1 MKNIQPFKE
10 PIYITRPLLPPIKT
24 VYKKLKEIWK
34 SKWLTNMGSQ
44 HQALES
50 ELMKYLNVPFLSL
63 FCNGTIALQLAFQ
76 ALKLKGEVITTP
88 FTFAATVNALYQNNL
103 KPIYCD
109 IKLDDF
115 NLNPEM
121 IEELIT
127 SKTSAILPVHVF
139 GNPCNIEQ
147 ISKIANEYNLN
158 VIYDAAHCF
167 GVEYKNKAIGN
178 YGDISMFS
186 FHATKIF
193 HTIEGG
199 ALTYNNSE
207 LKDTLHLLR
216 NFGIKN
222 EEEVILPG
230 TNAKMNELQAA
241 IGLLNLNLVEMEI
254 KRRKNLSFIYR
265 ENLKTVEGIK
275 FIDERQDVKLNYQY
289 FPILIDQEKFNLNR
303 DQVYVLLKK
312 YNIHTRKYFYPLCTD
327 YKFSKP
333 SLSYKFP
340 NAKKISNQILCLPLY
355 GELTPK
361 EIEKICEIISIMQNF
376 TKF

>member
-1 MKNIQPFKE
+1 MKNVQPFKE
-10 PIYITRPLLPPIKT
+10 PIFITRPLLPPLES
-24 VYKKLKEIWK
+24 VNKKIKEIWE
-34 SKWLTNMGSQ
+34 SKWLTNMGIQ
-44 HQALES
+44 HQMLEL
-50 ELMKYLNVPFLSL
+50 ELKKILHVPYLTL

-88 FTFAATVNALYQNNL
+88 FTFAATVNALHQNNL

-109 IKLDDF
+109 IKFDDF
-115 NLNPEM
+115 NVNPET
-121 IEELIT
+121 IEELVT

-139 GNPCNIEQ
+139 GNPCNVKQ
-147 ISKIANEYNLN
+147 ISKIAEDYNLK

-207 LKDTLHLLR
+207 LTEPLNLLK

-222 EEEVILPG
+222 EEEIILPG
-230 TNAKMNELQAA
+230 TNAKMNEFQAA

-254 KRRKNLSFIYR
+254 EKRKILSSTYR
-265 ENLKTVEGIK
+265 ENLKNIEGVRYL
-275 FIDERQDVKLNYQY
+275 DEKKDVKHNYQY
-289 FPILIDQEKFNLNR
+289 FPILIDEKKLKFSR
-303 DQVYVLLKK
+303 DDVYELLKK
-312 YNIHTRKYFYPLCTD
+312 YNIFSRKYFYPLCTD
-327 YKFSKP
+327 YFFPMKKEE
-333 SLSYKFP
+333 YKIP
-340 NAKKISNQILCLPLY
+340 NARKIVNQVLCLPLY
-355 GELTPK
+355 GELHK
-361 EIEKICEIISIMQNF
+361 EDV
-376 TKF
+376 